1 MIQITKLI
9 ANDAFSYR
17 GIEFDFKQ
25 GLHNLQGLN
34 GSAKTSLFMCLCQ
47 VFFNRNP
54 KGCKVGEVD
63 NIITGKPYEI
73 TVEFTK
79 GSDSYTV
86 INSRKN
92 GTITILKNGRDIS
105 LKRIPDNLKLIEDIL
120 GCNYAMFSDL
130 IYQSKESTLNLIE
143 TSTDKGRKE
152 FIARILRL
160 DEIDELLV
168 KVKDAGK
175 DIEGKTGKIPFLLKS
190 IETLKSSLQDELTVG
205 EYYDLAPLQKSLQE
219 LNSEAENYSDVVNNL
234 RDELKEAERLKS
246 EFDKQEKVRE
256 TISKLETEL
265 SEAGDIDSSETL
277 QKRIGELNT
286 EIAVLS
292 TVISQFKSEIQKAK
306 ETQGQMELLAK
317 YRKELA
323 DIELPLNSEK
333 ELKEIQSLQQDVS
346 SKNKANITSIKKEYL
361 ALKQAADQTGK
372 CPTCGHEV
380 DKDQF
385 KDQLQKLKVE
395 GNSLVEQNEAI
406 EKQLEQVTSDLATW
420 EKVNKLSIQIDKL
433 SLLTP
438 VEFDLGVK
446 EKDLQLKQELLAQC
460 EVAVKGFTPLLAK
473 AKRAEQINLE
483 LASLRGQV
491 SDVKFDYDAYKMIE
505 ANLAVQLAGLQGIK
519 VDIADVLADLEK
531 AKIHNSKQDSIKE
544 VNERVRETN
553 LSIQA
558 SIQEKEA
565 ELNSEL
571 EKLELLKTW
580 QGILGNKGYR
590 MARVAKFLKSLNATM
605 AKYSKMISGGR
616 IQCRFFVTET
626 GEVDFTITDESKEMP
641 FELWSGGEK
650 SRVKLV
656 CLFAILELLE
666 VMGSV
671 SFNVLCLDEIFATLD
686 TDGKEGLFKVLDY
699 LRSKDKA
706 IYCIAHEDLALDMA
720 YDSVIKAEKL
730 ADGTTIIRQKC
741 TT

>member
-1 MIQITKLI
+1 MIQILKLI
-9 ANDAFSYR
+9 ANDAFSYK

-92 GTITILKNGRDIS
+92 GIITILKNGRDIS

-205 EYYDLAPLQKSLQE
+205 EYYDLAPLQKRLQE
-219 LNSEAENYSDVVNNL
+219 LNSEAENYTEVVNNL
-234 RDELKEAERLKS
+234 RNELKEAERLKS

-256 TISKLETEL
+256 AISNLETEL
-265 SEAGDIDSSETL
+265 SEIGDIDSSETL

-286 EIAVLS
+286 EIAVSS
-292 TVISQFKSEIQKAK
+292 TVISQLKSEIQKAK

-317 YRKELA
+317 YHKELA
-323 DIELPLNSEK
+323 DIELPTQPEVKLREVLTEYNNKQTQNNSTIK
-333 ELKEIQSLQQDVS
+333 
-346 SKNKANITSIKKEYL
+346 SIRKEYL
-361 ALKQAADQTGK
+361 ALKDASEQTGT
-372 CPTCGHEV
+372 CPTCGHSIN
-380 DKDQF
+380 KDQF
-385 KDQLQKLKVE
+385 KGRLQELKIE
-395 GNSLVEQNEAI
+395 GNSLVDENVVLEEQIGQILYNLD
-406 EKQLEQVTSDLATW
+406 KW
-420 EKVNKLSIQIDKL
+420 EKVNKLSVQIDKL

-438 VEFDLGVK
+438 VEVDLEDK

-460 EVAVKGFTPLLAK
+460 EVAVKGLTPILAK

-483 LASLRGQV
+483 LASLMGQV
-491 SDVKFDYDAYKMIE
+491 SDIKFDYDDYKMIE
-505 ANLAVQLAGLQGIK
+505 ANLAAQLAGFQGVK
-519 VDIADVLADLEK
+519 QDLADAQADLEK

-590 MARVAKFLKSLNATM
+590 MARVAKFLKSLNTTM

-666 VMGSV
+666 IMGSV

-686 TDGKEGLFKVLDY
+686 TDGKEGLFKVLEY

>member
-1 MIQITKLI
+1 MIQILKLI
-9 ANDAFSYR
+9 ANDAFSYK

-205 EYYDLAPLQKSLQE
+205 EYYDLAPLQKRLQE
-219 LNSEAENYSDVVNNL
+219 LNSEAENYTEVVNNL
-234 RDELKEAERLKS
+234 RNELKEAERLKS

-256 TISKLETEL
+256 AISNLETEL
-265 SEAGDIDSSETL
+265 SEIGDIDSSETL

-286 EIAVLS
+286 EIAVSS
-292 TVISQFKSEIQKAK
+292 TVISQLKSVIQKAK

-323 DIELPLNSEK
+323 DIELPTQPEVKLREVLTEYNNKQTQNNSTIK
-333 ELKEIQSLQQDVS
+333 
-346 SKNKANITSIKKEYL
+346 SIRKEYL
-361 ALKQAADQTGK
+361 ALKDASEQTGT
-372 CPTCGHEV
+372 CPTCGHSIN
-380 DKDQF
+380 KDQF
-385 KDQLQKLKVE
+385 NGRLQELKIE
-395 GNSLVEQNEAI
+395 GNSLVDENVVLEEQIGQILYNLD
-406 EKQLEQVTSDLATW
+406 KW
-420 EKVNKLSIQIDKL
+420 EKVNKLSVQIDKL

-438 VEFDLGVK
+438 VEVDLEDK

-460 EVAVKGFTPLLAK
+460 EVAVKGLTPILAK

-483 LASLRGQV
+483 LASLMGQV
-491 SDVKFDYDAYKMIE
+491 SDIKFDYDDYKMIE
-505 ANLAVQLAGLQGIK
+505 ANLAAQLAGFQGVK
-519 VDIADVLADLEK
+519 QDLADAQADLEK

>member
-1 MIQITKLI
+1 MIQLTKLI

-17 GIEFDFKQ
+17 NLEFNFSN
-25 GLHNLQGLN
+25 GLHNIQGLN
-34 GSAKTSLFMCLCQ
+34 GSSKTSLFMAIQIAL
-47 VFFNRNP
+47 FNKCS
-54 KGCKVGEVD
+54 KGCKIDEVN
-63 NIITGKPYEI
+63 NIITNKPMDI

-79 GSDSYTV
+79 GSDNYTV
-86 INSRKN
+86 INSRKK
-92 GTITILKNGRDIS
+92 GTITIFKNGDDIS

-120 GCNYAMFSDL
+120 GCNYSMFSDL
-130 IYQSKESTLNLIE
+130 IYQSKDSTLNLIE

-160 DEIDELLV
+160 DEIDELLT

-175 DIEGKTGKIPFLLKS
+175 EIEGKTGKVPFLLKS
-190 IETLKSSLQDELTVG
+190 IETLHNSLQEELKVG
-205 EYYDLAPLQKSLQE
+205 EYYDLSNFEKRLQE
-219 LNSEAENYSDVVNNL
+219 LNLEAERYSDVVNNL
-234 RDELKEAERLKS
+234 RDELKDLSRQKETWIKQIEVRKTIEDLTLEANVIGDLDPS
-246 EFDKQEKVRE
+246 EV
-256 TISKLETEL
+256 
-265 SEAGDIDSSETL
+265 L

-286 EIAVLS
+286 EVAVLT
-292 TVISQFKSEIQKAK
+292 TVKAQLTSEIAKAK
-306 ETQGQMELLAK
+306 EVQAQMELLMG
-317 YRKELA
+317 YRKDLA
-323 DIELPLNSEK
+323 QMEIPSVSEK
-333 ELKEIQSLQQDVS
+333 ELKETLSDLTEKFAS
-346 SKNKANITSIKKEYL
+346 TKAAIAEIKKEYTS
-361 ALKQAADQTGK
+361 LKEASEQTGT
-372 CPTCGHEV
+372 CPTCGHSV

-385 KDQLQKLKVE
+385 KGRLYELKTS
-395 GNSLVEQNEAI
+395 GNIMVEQRDLLEEHISQVKGNLNKWLTINELTV
-406 EKQLEQVTSDLATW
+406 K
-420 EKVNKLSIQIDKL
+420 IDKL

-438 VEFDLGVK
+438 LEVDLGVNEKKLEDITYRLTMVEFASK
-446 EKDLQLKQELLAQC
+446 EL
-460 EVAVKGFTPLLAK
+460 VPLLKK
-473 AKRAEQINLE
+473 AKRAEEIKLE
-483 LASLRGQV
+483 LASLTGQV
-491 SDVKFDYDAYKMIE
+491 TEEEFDADAYSMVE
-505 ANLAVQLAGLQGIK
+505 ANLAVHLAGLEGIK
-519 VDIADVLADLEK
+519 TDIKELTVKINE
-531 AKIHNSKQDSIKE
+531 AKIHNSKQDSLKE
-544 VNERVRETN
+544 VNEKVRQTN

-565 ELNSEL
+565 ELNAEL

-590 MARVAKFLKSLNATM
+590 MARVAKFLRSLNATM

-686 TDGKEGLFKVLDY
+686 MDGKEGLFKVLDY

-706 IYCIAHEDLALDMA
+706 VYCIAHEDLALDMA

-730 ADGTTIIRQKC
+730 PDGTTIVRQKC

>member
-1 MIQITKLI
+1 MIQINKLI
-9 ANDAFSYR
+9 ANDAFSYKNL
-17 GIEFDFKQ
+17 EFDFRN
-25 GLHNLQGLN
+25 GLHNIQGLN
-34 GSAKTSLFMCLCQ
+34 GSSKTSLFMAIQIAL
-47 VFFNRNP
+47 FNKCS
-54 KGCKVGEVD
+54 KGCKIDEVN
-63 NIITGKPYEI
+63 NIITSKQFDI
-73 TVEFTK
+73 TLEFTK
-79 GSDSYTV
+79 GSDNYTV
-86 INSRKN
+86 INSRKK
-92 GTITILKNGRDIS
+92 GTITILKNGDDIS

-120 GCNYAMFSDL
+120 GCNYSMFSDL
-130 IYQSKESTLNLIE
+130 IYQSKDSTLNLIE

-160 DEIDELLV
+160 DEIDELLT

-175 DIEGKTGKIPFLLKS
+175 EIEGKTGKVPFLLKS
-190 IETLKSSLQDELTVG
+190 IETLQNSLQEELTVG
-205 EYYDLAPLQKSLQE
+205 EYYDLSSDQKRLQK
-219 LNSEAENYSDVVNNL
+219 LNLEAEKYSDVVNNL
-234 RDELKEAERLKS
+234 RIELAALTKSKEAWN
-246 EFDKQEKVRE
+246 KQAEIRKNIE
-256 TISKLETEL
+256 SLKLELEVIGETETP
-265 SEAGDIDSSETL
+265 EVL

-286 EIAVLS
+286 EVAVLT
-292 TVISQFKSEIQKAK
+292 TVKAQLTSEIAKAK
-306 ETQGQMELLAK
+306 EVQAQMELLMG
-317 YRKELA
+317 YRKDLA
-323 DIELPLNSEK
+323 QMEIPSVSEK
-333 ELKEIQSLQQDVS
+333 KLKETLSNLTEQFAAA
-346 SKNKANITSIKKEYL
+346 KAAIAEIKKEYVS
-361 ALKQAADQTGK
+361 LKEASEQTGT
-372 CPTCGHEV
+372 CPTCGHSV

-385 KDQLQKLKVE
+385 KGRLYELKTS
-395 GNSLVEQNEAI
+395 GNSIVEQRDLLEEHIAQVKSNLNKWLTINELTV
-406 EKQLEQVTSDLATW
+406 K
-420 EKVNKLSIQIDKL
+420 IDKL

-438 VEFDLGVK
+438 LEVDLEVK
-446 EKDLQLKQELLAQC
+446 EKELEDITYKLTMVEFASK
-460 EVAVKGFTPLLAK
+460 ELVPLLKK
-473 AKRAEQINLE
+473 AKRAEEIKLE
-483 LASLRGQV
+483 LASLTGQV
-491 SDVKFDYDAYKMIE
+491 TEEEFDVDAYGMTE
-505 ANLAVQLAGLQGIK
+505 ANLAVHLTGLQGVK
-519 VDIADVLADLEK
+519 VEISEVLAKINE
-531 AKIHNSKQDSIKE
+531 AKIYNSKQDSLKE
-544 VNERVRETN
+544 VNEKVRQTN
-553 LSIQA
+553 ISIQA

-565 ELNSEL
+565 ELNAEL

-686 TDGKEGLFKVLDY
+686 MDGKEGLFKVLDY

-706 IYCIAHEDLALDMA
+706 VYCIAHEDLALDMA

-730 ADGTTIIRQKC
+730 PDGTTIVRQKC

>member
-1 MIQITKLI
+1 MIQILKLI
-9 ANDAFSYR
+9 ANDAFSYK

-92 GTITILKNGRDIS
+92 GIITILKNGRDIS

-205 EYYDLAPLQKSLQE
+205 EYYDLAPLQKRLQE
-219 LNSEAENYSDVVNNL
+219 LNSEAENYTEVVNNL
-234 RDELKEAERLKS
+234 RNELKEAERLKS

-256 TISKLETEL
+256 AISNLETEL
-265 SEAGDIDSSETL
+265 SEIGDIDSSETL

-286 EIAVLS
+286 EIAVSS
-292 TVISQFKSEIQKAK
+292 TVISQLKSEIQKAK

-317 YRKELA
+317 YHKELA
-323 DIELPLNSEK
+323 DIELPTQPEVKLREVLTEYNNKQTQNNSTIK
-333 ELKEIQSLQQDVS
+333 
-346 SKNKANITSIKKEYL
+346 SIRKEYL
-361 ALKQAADQTGK
+361 ALKDASEQTGT
-372 CPTCGHEV
+372 CPTCGHSIN
-380 DKDQF
+380 KDQF
-385 KDQLQKLKVE
+385 KGRLQELKIE
-395 GNSLVEQNEAI
+395 GNSLVDENVVLEEQIGQILYNLD
-406 EKQLEQVTSDLATW
+406 KW
-420 EKVNKLSIQIDKL
+420 EKVNKLSVQIDKL

-438 VEFDLGVK
+438 VEVDLEDK

-460 EVAVKGFTPLLAK
+460 EVAVKGLTPILAK

-483 LASLRGQV
+483 LASLMGQV
-491 SDVKFDYDAYKMIE
+491 SDIKFDYDDYKMIE
-505 ANLAVQLAGLQGIK
+505 ANLAAQLAGFQGVK
-519 VDIADVLADLEK
+519 QDLADAQADLEK

-590 MARVAKFLKSLNATM
+590 MARVAKFLKSLNTTM

-616 IQCRFFVTET
+616 IQCR
-626 GEVDFTITDESKEMP
+626 SQMNQRKCP
-641 FELWSGGEK
+641 L
-650 SRVKLV
+650 
-656 CLFAILELLE
+656 
-666 VMGSV
+666 
-671 SFNVLCLDEIFATLD
+671 SFGQVE
-686 TDGKEGLFKVLDY
+686 
-699 LRSKDKA
+699 RSQ
-706 IYCIAHEDLALDMA
+706 
-720 YDSVIKAEKL
+720 
-730 ADGTTIIRQKC
+730 G
-741 TT
+741 